1 MGGAP
6 SMCALE
12 PITGAIPGRETQ
24 LALKEHKINRCLPG
38 KRTRLGAA
46 WVGG

>member
-6 SMCALE
+6 STCALE
-12 PITGAIPGRETQ
+12 PITGAIPVREIQ
-24 LALKEHKINRCLPG
+24 LALKEHKINRCSLG
-38 KRTRLGAA
+38 KRTRFGAA